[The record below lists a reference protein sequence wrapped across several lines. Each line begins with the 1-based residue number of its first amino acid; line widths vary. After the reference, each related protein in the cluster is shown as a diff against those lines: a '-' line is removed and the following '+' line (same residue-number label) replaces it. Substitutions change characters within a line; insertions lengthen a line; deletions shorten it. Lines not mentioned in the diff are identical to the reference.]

1 MKKNFIF
8 LLFFTFFS
16 LTGIAQDKS
25 YQLSSHILDIHTG
38 KPAPGVTIS
47 LSRQDTSGRWSVI
60 EERKTDENGRVK
72 DFLEA
77 TPEGHPGIY
86 KLTYQVGPYFE
97 AQGQDSFYPFIEVV
111 FQIKDNAHYHVPITL
126 SPYGYSTYGGIDGDD
141 SPASMPAGALGS
153 VNSCRDARLV
163 RPFLLRSRLY
173 RKNTT

>member
-8 LLFFTFFS
+8 LLFFPFFS
-16 LTGIAQDKS
+16 LTGIAQSKS
-25 YQLSSHILDIHTG
+25 YQLSSHIRDIHTG

-86 KLTYQVGPYFE
+86 KLTYQVVPYFE

-126 SPYGYSTYGGIDGDD
+126 SPYGYSTYRG
-141 SPASMPAGALGS
+141 
-153 VNSCRDARLV
+153 N
-163 RPFLLRSRLY
+163 
-173 RKNTT
+173 